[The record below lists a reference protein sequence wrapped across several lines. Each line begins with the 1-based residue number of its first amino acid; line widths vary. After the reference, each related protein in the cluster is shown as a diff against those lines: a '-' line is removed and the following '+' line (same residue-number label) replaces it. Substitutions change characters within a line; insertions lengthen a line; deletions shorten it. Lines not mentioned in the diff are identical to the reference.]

1 MSIFKS
7 KNKVKKERR
16 EKKKKVEGKNK
27 GLVRG
32 RKDWTE
38 KGEGRKKQS
47 ILTYFVVFG

>member
-7 KNKVKKERR
+7 KIRSKKREER
-16 EKKKKVEGKNK
+16 KKKKVEGKNK

-32 RKDWTE
+32 GKDWTE
-38 KGEGRKKQS
+38 KGEGRKKES